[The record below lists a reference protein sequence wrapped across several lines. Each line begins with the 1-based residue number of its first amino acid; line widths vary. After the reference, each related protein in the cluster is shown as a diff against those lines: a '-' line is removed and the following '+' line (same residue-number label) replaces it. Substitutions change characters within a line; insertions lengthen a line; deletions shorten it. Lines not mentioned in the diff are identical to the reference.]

1 MSSSKSIAAARAR
14 RSAEPPQQQQAQRP
28 GTSISSAKA
37 FSQQQQQPPQKPP
50 QQQNYSQPGG
60 KISISDAIGLITIRL
75 GRVELYLNQNHE
87 EGGINMNSNIPDNAQ
102 LVDKSV
108 ITNIIS
114 RIDSVE
120 KRDNTNIASKLEKE
134 IKEIKDLLA
143 NTIFKFDEYVANNE
157 KRFNDIDMAFVE
169 LEKGLVVSSDND
181 ELNNTIISDNLTDL
195 NSSNIQLIIEE
206 NKPAN

>member
-14 RSAEPPQQQQAQRP
+14 RSAEPPQQQSQRP
-28 GTSISSAKA
+28 GTSIGSAKA
-37 FSQQQQQPPQKPP
+37 FSQQQQPP

-75 GRVELYLNQNHE
+75 GRVELYLNQIHE

-181 ELNNTIISDNLTDL
+181 ELNNTIISDNLSDL

>member
-14 RSAEPPQQQQAQRP
+14 RSAEPPQQQAQRP

-120 KRDNTNIASKLEKE
+120 KRDNTNVANKLEKE